1 MDNFFKIIVIFVVY
15 VFVVFLG
22 FFILAEPV
30 VTPILNAFGSI
41 ESSAAQVYLDN
52 QVDISRTVVKIF
64 FSLFL
69 GLPFAWLVGVIFSR
83 ETTFGYE
90 RRY

>member
-1 MDNFFKIIVIFVVY
+1 MDNFIKIIFIFIVY
-15 VFVVFLG
+15 VFAVFLS
-22 FFILAEPV
+22 FFVLAEPV
-30 VTPILNAFGSI
+30 VTPILNAFGGI
-41 ESSAAQVYLDN
+41 TSSNAQVYLDN
-52 QVDISRTVVKIF
+52 QINISLTVVKIF

-90 RRY
+90 RRH